1 MVCYPIVRKEGDI
14 VKNIKLA
21 RIDSRL
27 SHGKVVSYW
36 TDFLKLDTVVIAND
50 RVASDDFEQAVMN
63 LTIPEGIKAHYLKLD
78 QVKTYVENNIDK
90 DIFLIVESPRDLD
103 ELIKKENE
111 IEKVNIGIIHLSNGK
126 KLLTEEV
133 AVDEKDLEIFSK
145 LVSKGTE
152 VSIQLSPFACKRDL
166 SDFFIEA

>member
-1 MVCYPIVRKEGDI
+1 MLCLVRKEGDSM
-14 VKNIKLA
+14 KNIKLA

-36 TDFLKLDTVVIAND
+36 TDFLNLDTVIIAND
-50 RVASDDFEQAVMN
+50 RVAGDEFEQAVMN
-63 LTIPEGIKAHYLKLD
+63 LTMPEGIKSHYLKLD
-78 QVKTYVENNIDK
+78 QVKNYVENNIDE

-103 ELIKKENE
+103 IIINQDAR
-111 IEKVNIGIIHLSNGK
+111 IEKVNIGIIHLSKGK

-145 LVSKGTE
+145 LVAKGTE

>member
-1 MVCYPIVRKEGDI
+1 M
-14 VKNIKLA
+14 KNIKLA

-36 TDFLKLDTVVIAND
+36 TDHLKLDTVIIAND
-50 RVASDDFEQAVMN
+50 RLAEDDFEKAVMD
-63 LTIPEGIKAHYLKLD
+63 LTLPEGIKSHYMSLD
-78 QVKTYVENNIDK
+78 QVKPYVENNKDE
-90 DIFLIVESPRDLD
+90 DIFLIVESPRDLEKILGED
-103 ELIKKENE
+103 AF
-111 IEKVNIGIIHLSNGK
+111 IEKVNIGIIHLSPGK

-133 AVDEKDLEIFSK
+133 AVDEKDLEIFSS
-145 LVSKGTE
+145 LISRGVE

>member
-1 MVCYPIVRKEGDI
+1 MLRLVRKEGDS

-36 TDFLKLDTVVIAND
+36 TEYLNLDTVIIAND
-50 RVASDDFEQAVMN
+50 RVYQDDFEQAVMN
-63 LTIPEGIKAHYLKLD
+63 LTMPEGIAAHYLRLD
-78 QVKTYVENNIDK
+78 QVKNYVENNQNE
-90 DIFLIVESPRDLD
+90 DIFLIVESPRDL
-103 ELIKKENE
+103 
-111 IEKVNIGIIHLSNGK
+111 EKILEKDYFIDRVNIGIIHLSQGK

-133 AVDEKDLEIFSK
+133 AVDEKDLEIFANLISNDI
-145 LVSKGTE
+145 E
-152 VSIQLSPFACKRDL
+152 VFIQLSPFACKRDL